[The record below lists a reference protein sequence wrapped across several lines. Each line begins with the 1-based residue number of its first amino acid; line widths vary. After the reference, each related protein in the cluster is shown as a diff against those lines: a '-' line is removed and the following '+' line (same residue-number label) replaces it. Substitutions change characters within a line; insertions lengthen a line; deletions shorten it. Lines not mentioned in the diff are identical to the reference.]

1 MLSYTF
7 SFIRYYVASN
17 LYLSVLKPVPYP
29 WQPAATQNKG
39 QKYFQSIRSCF
50 TRLNQIVLLQYIMV
64 MQYFHC
70 VRCVAVIKWIRLRHT
85 ETYSAFF
92 SKKNIAVFTPQ
103 QRKRENRKRR
113 PRILIYSQSM
123 KKFAAIYFLR
133 AASVLP
139 LIVQNSLGAVRYCWA
154 EQAQALKMI
163 YRYRLSVRRD
173 KWRVELTRNT
183 IWKGTRHT
191 GKAWAMF

>member
-1 MLSYTF
+1 MILT
-7 SFIRYYVASN
+7 
-17 LYLSVLKPVPYP
+17 PVQVY
-29 WQPAATQNKG
+29 ALI
-39 QKYFQSIRSCF
+39 YFQFYQILRGQQFISVSAEACPISMTTSGNTEQRPEVFSIHK
-50 TRLNQIVLLQYIMV
+50 VLFYQTKPNCASPIYHGDAVFSLCALCCSYKMNKAASYRNLQ
-64 MQYFHC
+64 C
-70 VRCVAVIKWIRLRHT
+70 
-85 ETYSAFF
+85 FF

-139 LIVQNSLGAVRYCWA
+139 LIVQNSFGAVRYCWA

-183 IWKGTRHT
+183 I
-191 GKAWAMF
+191 